1 MPKGPNGEIRPAD
14 PIAAAVM
21 TARIA
26 TGDITEEEASAEL
39 ANSRSRRQKMPEAIL
54 ATRSTKK

>member
-26 TGDITEEEASAEL
+26 TGDITEEEAAAEM
-39 ANSRSRRQKMPEAIL
+39 ANSRLRVKKSPEAVL